1 MAQVT
6 NNNKAKMDSAYRTLV
21 VANLE
26 ILAQIRAHLG
36 SNDIGFE
43 EFARY
48 AMGAAQGFTLL
59 TTGRELLDGT
69 SDDLRRIRNNA
80 LLSKREAYMRFMELQ
95 YKIDAGETDDK
106 VNQKIDAGQVEALA
120 RFYYYNNRAESA
132 KAMLVERNVKST
144 GVPSEILGAVEGPMA
159 EEKPQ
164 NGVTSETFNT
174 IGEPGEIQSTVAE
187 VFRKNKRKPK

>member
-1 MAQVT
+1 MPQVT
-6 NNNKAKMDSAYRTLV
+6 NNNKAKMDSTYKELV

-43 EFARY
+43 EFALY

-59 TTGRELLDGT
+59 TAGRELLEGDN
-69 SDDLRRIRNNA
+69 DDLRRIRNNA

-132 KAMLVERNVKST
+132 KAVLAERNVRTIEVPAELLEQIKALPAEERQDVVTSEIFNMISE
-144 GVPSEILGAVEGPMA
+144 PSEI
-159 EEKPQ
+159 Q
-164 NGVTSETFNT
+164 T
-174 IGEPGEIQSTVAE
+174 TVAE
-187 VFRKNKRKPK
+187 AVGKRKSKTK

>member
-1 MAQVT
+1 MTQVT

-43 EFARY
+43 EFASY

-132 KAMLVERNVKST
+132 KAVLAERNVRTIEVPAELLEQIKALPAEERQDVVTSEIFNMISE
-144 GVPSEILGAVEGPMA
+144 PSEI
-159 EEKPQ
+159 Q
-164 NGVTSETFNT
+164 T
-174 IGEPGEIQSTVAE
+174 TVAE
-187 VFRKNKRKPK
+187 AVGKRKRKTK

>member
-1 MAQVT
+1 MTQVT
-6 NNNKAKMDSAYRTLV
+6 NNNKAKMDSTYKELV

-43 EFARY
+43 EFASY

-59 TTGRELLDGT
+59 TAGRELLEGDN
-69 SDDLRRIRNNA
+69 DDLRRIRNNA

-132 KAMLVERNVKST
+132 KAVLAELNVKTIEVPAELLEQIKALPAEERQDVVTSEIFNMISE
-144 GVPSEILGAVEGPMA
+144 PSEI
-159 EEKPQ
+159 Q
-164 NGVTSETFNT
+164 T
-174 IGEPGEIQSTVAE
+174 TVAE
-187 VFRKNKRKPK
+187 AVGKRKRKTK

>member
-1 MAQVT
+1 MTQVT
-6 NNNKAKMDSAYRTLV
+6 NNNKAKMDSTYKELI

-43 EFARY
+43 EFASY

-59 TTGRELLDGT
+59 TAGRELLEGDN
-69 SDDLRRIRNNA
+69 DDLRRIRNNA

-95 YKIDAGETDDK
+95 YKIDAGETDAK

-132 KAMLVERNVKST
+132 KAVLAERNVRTIEVPAELLEQIKALPAEERQDVVTSEIFNMISE
-144 GVPSEILGAVEGPMA
+144 PSEI
-159 EEKPQ
+159 Q
-164 NGVTSETFNT
+164 T
-174 IGEPGEIQSTVAE
+174 TVAE
-187 VFRKNKRKPK
+187 AVGKRKRKTK

>member
-1 MAQVT
+1 MPQVT
-6 NNNKAKMDSAYRTLV
+6 NNNKAKMDSTYKELV

-43 EFARY
+43 EFASY

-59 TTGRELLDGT
+59 TAGRELLEGDN
-69 SDDLRRIRNNA
+69 DDLRRIRNNA

-106 VNQKIDAGQVEALA
+106 VNQKIDAGQIEALA

-132 KAMLVERNVKST
+132 KAVLAERNVKT
-144 GVPSEILGAVEGPMA
+144 IEVPAELLEQIKALPA
-159 EEKPQ
+159 EERQ
-164 NGVTSETFNT
+164 DVVTSEIFNM
-174 IGEPGEIQSTVAE
+174 ISEPGEIQSTVAE
-187 VFRKNKRKPK
+187 AFGKLKRKTK

>member
-1 MAQVT
+1 MTLVT
-6 NNNKAKMDSAYRTLV
+6 NNNKAKMDSTYKELV

-43 EFARY
+43 EFASY

-59 TTGRELLDGT
+59 TAGRELLEGDN
-69 SDDLRRIRNNA
+69 DDLRRIRNNA

-106 VNQKIDAGQVEALA
+106 VSQKIDAGQVEALA

-132 KAMLVERNVKST
+132 KAVLAERNVKT
-144 GVPSEILGAVEGPMA
+144 IEVPAELLEQIKALPA
-159 EEKPQ
+159 EERQ
-164 NGVTSETFNT
+164 DVVTSEIFNM
-174 IGEPGEIQSTVAE
+174 ISEPGEIQTTVAE
-187 VFRKNKRKPK
+187 AVGKRKRKTK

>member
-1 MAQVT
+1 MTQVT
-6 NNNKAKMDSAYRTLV
+6 NNNKAKMDSTYRELV

-43 EFARY
+43 EFASY

-59 TTGRELLDGT
+59 TAGRELLDGDN
-69 SDDLRRIRNNA
+69 DDLRRIRNNA

-106 VNQKIDAGQVEALA
+106 VSQKIDAGQVEALA

-132 KAMLVERNVKST
+132 KAVLAERNVRTIEVPAELLEQIKSLPAEERQDVVT
-144 GVPSEILGAVEGPMA
+144 SEIFNMISEPSEI
-159 EEKPQ
+159 Q
-164 NGVTSETFNT
+164 T
-174 IGEPGEIQSTVAE
+174 TVAE
-187 VFRKNKRKPK
+187 AVGKRKRKTK

>member
-1 MAQVT
+1 MTQVT
-6 NNNKAKMDSAYRTLV
+6 NNNKAKMDSTYKELV

-43 EFARY
+43 EFASD
-48 AMGAAQGFTLL
+48 AMGAAQWFTLL
-59 TTGRELLDGT
+59 TAGRELLEGDN
-69 SDDLRRIRNNA
+69 DDLRRIRNNA

-95 YKIDAGETDDK
+95 YKIDAGETDAK

-132 KAMLVERNVKST
+132 KAVLAERNVKTIEVPAELLEQIKALPAEERQDVVTSEIFNMISE
-144 GVPSEILGAVEGPMA
+144 PSEI
-159 EEKPQ
+159 Q
-164 NGVTSETFNT
+164 T
-174 IGEPGEIQSTVAE
+174 TVAE
-187 VFRKNKRKPK
+187 AVGKRKRKTK

>member
-1 MAQVT
+1 MTQVT
-6 NNNKAKMDSAYRTLV
+6 NNNKAKMDSTYKELI

-43 EFARY
+43 EFASY

-59 TTGRELLDGT
+59 TAGRELLEGDN
-69 SDDLRRIRNNA
+69 DDLRRIRNNA

-132 KAMLVERNVKST
+132 KAVLAERNVRTIEVPAELLEQIKALPAEERQDVVTSEIFNMISE
-144 GVPSEILGAVEGPMA
+144 PSEI
-159 EEKPQ
+159 Q
-164 NGVTSETFNT
+164 T
-174 IGEPGEIQSTVAE
+174 TVAE
-187 VFRKNKRKPK
+187 AVGKRKRNTK

>member
-1 MAQVT
+1 MPQVT
-6 NNNKAKMDSAYRTLV
+6 NNNKAKMDSTYKELV

-59 TTGRELLDGT
+59 TAGRELLEGDN
-69 SDDLRRIRNNA
+69 DDLRRIRNNA

-132 KAMLVERNVKST
+132 KAVLAERNVRTIEVPAELLEQIKALPAEERQDVVTSEIFNMISE
-144 GVPSEILGAVEGPMA
+144 PSEI
-159 EEKPQ
+159 Q
-164 NGVTSETFNT
+164 T
-174 IGEPGEIQSTVAE
+174 TVAE
-187 VFRKNKRKPK
+187 AVGKRKSKTK

>member
-1 MAQVT
+1 MTQVT
-6 NNNKAKMDSAYRTLV
+6 NNNKAKMDSTYKELV

-36 SNDIGFE
+36 GNDIGFE
-43 EFARY
+43 EFASY

-59 TTGRELLDGT
+59 TAGRELLEGDN
-69 SDDLRRIRNNA
+69 DDLRRIRNNA

-106 VNQKIDAGQVEALA
+106 VNQKIDAGQIEAVA

-132 KAMLVERNVKST
+132 KAVLAERNVKT
-144 GVPSEILGAVEGPMA
+144 IEVPAELLEQIKALPA
-159 EEKPQ
+159 EEQ
-164 NGVTSETFNT
+164 QEVVTSEICNM
-174 IGEPGEIQSTVAE
+174 ISEPGEIQSTVAE
-187 VFRKNKRKPK
+187 VFRKNKRKSK

>member
-1 MAQVT
+1 MTHVT
-6 NNNKAKMDSAYRTLV
+6 NNNKAKMDSAYKELV

-43 EFARY
+43 EFASY

-59 TTGRELLDGT
+59 TAGRELLDGT
-69 SDDLRRIRNNA
+69 NDDLRRIRNNA

-95 YKIDAGETDDK
+95 YKIDAGETDEK

-132 KAMLVERNVKST
+132 KAVLAERNVKST

-159 EEKPQ
+159 EEKQGEVP
-164 NGVTSETFNT
+164 SETFDT

>member
-1 MAQVT
+1 MTQVT
-6 NNNKAKMDSAYRTLV
+6 NNNKAKMDSTYKELV

-43 EFARY
+43 EFASY

-59 TTGRELLDGT
+59 TAGRELLEGDN
-69 SDDLRRIRNNA
+69 DDLRRIRNNA

-132 KAMLVERNVKST
+132 KAVLAELNVRTIEVPAELLEQIKALPAEERQDVVTSEIFNMISE
-144 GVPSEILGAVEGPMA
+144 PSEI
-159 EEKPQ
+159 Q
-164 NGVTSETFNT
+164 T
-174 IGEPGEIQSTVAE
+174 TVAE
-187 VFRKNKRKPK
+187 AVGKRKRNTK

>member
-1 MAQVT
+1 MTQVT
-6 NNNKAKMDSAYRTLV
+6 NNNKAKMDSTYKELV

-43 EFARY
+43 EFASY

-59 TTGRELLDGT
+59 TAGRELLEGDN
-69 SDDLRRIRNNA
+69 DDLRRIRNNA

-120 RFYYYNNRAESA
+120 RFYYYNTRAESA
-132 KAMLVERNVKST
+132 KAVLAERNVKTIEVPAELLEQIKALPAEERQDVVTSEIFNMISE
-144 GVPSEILGAVEGPMA
+144 PSEI
-159 EEKPQ
+159 Q
-164 NGVTSETFNT
+164 T
-174 IGEPGEIQSTVAE
+174 TVAE
-187 VFRKNKRKPK
+187 AVGKRKRNTK

>member
-43 EFARY
+43 EFASC

-132 KAMLVERNVKST
+132 KAVLAERNVRT
-144 GVPSEILGAVEGPMA
+144 IEVPAELLEQIKALPA
-159 EEKPQ
+159 EERQ
-164 NGVTSETFNT
+164 DVVTSETFNT

>member
-1 MAQVT
+1 MTQVT
-6 NNNKAKMDSAYRTLV
+6 NNNKAKMDSTYKELV

-26 ILAQIRAHLG
+26 ILEQIRAHLG

-43 EFARY
+43 EFASY

-59 TTGRELLDGT
+59 TAGRELLDGT

-132 KAMLVERNVKST
+132 KAVLAERNVRTIEVPAELLEQIKALPAEERQDVVTSEIFNMISE
-144 GVPSEILGAVEGPMA
+144 PSEI
-159 EEKPQ
+159 Q
-164 NGVTSETFNT
+164 T
-174 IGEPGEIQSTVAE
+174 TVAE
-187 VFRKNKRKPK
+187 AVGKRKRNTK

>member
-1 MAQVT
+1 MPQVT
-6 NNNKAKMDSAYRTLV
+6 NNNKAKMDSTYKELI

-43 EFARY
+43 EFASY

-59 TTGRELLDGT
+59 TAGRELLEGDN
-69 SDDLRRIRNNA
+69 DDLRRIRNNA

-106 VNQKIDAGQVEALA
+106 VNQKIAAGQVEALA

-132 KAMLVERNVKST
+132 KAMLAELNVRTIEVPAELLEQIKALPAEERQDVVTSEIFNMISE
-144 GVPSEILGAVEGPMA
+144 PSEI
-159 EEKPQ
+159 Q
-164 NGVTSETFNT
+164 T
-174 IGEPGEIQSTVAE
+174 TVAE

>member
-1 MAQVT
+1 MTQVT
-6 NNNKAKMDSAYRTLV
+6 NNNKAKLDSTYRELV

-43 EFARY
+43 EFASY

-59 TTGRELLDGT
+59 TAGRELLEGDN
-69 SDDLRRIRNNA
+69 DDLRRIRNNA

-106 VNQKIDAGQVEALA
+106 VNQKIDAGQIEALA

-132 KAMLVERNVKST
+132 KAVLAERNVRTIEVPAELLEQIKALPAEERQDVVTSEIFNMISE
-144 GVPSEILGAVEGPMA
+144 PSEI
-159 EEKPQ
+159 Q
-164 NGVTSETFNT
+164 T
-174 IGEPGEIQSTVAE
+174 TVAE
-187 VFRKNKRKPK
+187 AVGKRKRKTK

>member
-1 MAQVT
+1 MTQVT
-6 NNNKAKMDSAYRTLV
+6 NNNKAKMDSTYKELV

-26 ILAQIRAHLG
+26 ILEQIRAHLG

-43 EFARY
+43 EFASY

-59 TTGRELLDGT
+59 TAGRELLEGDN
-69 SDDLRRIRNNA
+69 DDLRRIRNNA

-132 KAMLVERNVKST
+132 KAVLAGRNVRTIEVPAELLEQIKALPAEERQDVVTSEIFNMISE
-144 GVPSEILGAVEGPMA
+144 PSEI
-159 EEKPQ
+159 Q
-164 NGVTSETFNT
+164 T
-174 IGEPGEIQSTVAE
+174 TVAE
-187 VFRKNKRKPK
+187 AVGKRKRNTK

>member
-1 MAQVT
+1 MTQVT
-6 NNNKAKMDSAYRTLV
+6 NNNKAKMDSTYKELV

-43 EFARY
+43 EFASY
-48 AMGAAQGFTLL
+48 AMGAAQEFTLL
-59 TTGRELLDGT
+59 TAGRELLDGDN
-69 SDDLRRIRNNA
+69 DDLRRIRNNA

-132 KAMLVERNVKST
+132 KAVLAELNVRTIEVPAELLEQIKALPAEERQDVVTSEIFNMISE
-144 GVPSEILGAVEGPMA
+144 PSEI
-159 EEKPQ
+159 Q
-164 NGVTSETFNT
+164 T
-174 IGEPGEIQSTVAE
+174 TVAE
-187 VFRKNKRKPK
+187 AVGKRKRKTK

>member
-1 MAQVT
+1 MTQVT
-6 NNNKAKMDSAYRTLV
+6 NSNKAKMDSTYKELV

-43 EFARY
+43 EFASY

-59 TTGRELLDGT
+59 TAGRELLDGT

-132 KAMLVERNVKST
+132 KAVLAERNVRTIEVPAELLEQIKALPAEERQDVVTSEIFNMISE
-144 GVPSEILGAVEGPMA
+144 PSEI
-159 EEKPQ
+159 Q
-164 NGVTSETFNT
+164 T
-174 IGEPGEIQSTVAE
+174 TVAE
-187 VFRKNKRKPK
+187 AVGKRKRKTK

>member
-1 MAQVT
+1 MTQVT
-6 NNNKAKMDSAYRTLV
+6 NNNKAKMDSTYKELI

-59 TTGRELLDGT
+59 TAGRELLEGDN
-69 SDDLRRIRNNA
+69 DDLRRIRNNA

-106 VNQKIDAGQVEALA
+106 VNQKIAAGQVEALA

-132 KAMLVERNVKST
+132 KAVLAELNVRTIEVPAELLEQIKALPAEERQDVVTSEIFNMISE
-144 GVPSEILGAVEGPMA
+144 PSEI
-159 EEKPQ
+159 Q
-164 NGVTSETFNT
+164 T
-174 IGEPGEIQSTVAE
+174 TVAE

>member
-1 MAQVT
+1 MTQVT
-6 NNNKAKMDSAYRTLV
+6 NNNKAKMDSTYKELV

-43 EFARY
+43 EFASY

-59 TTGRELLDGT
+59 TAGRELLEGDN
-69 SDDLRRIRNNA
+69 DDLRRIRNNA

-132 KAMLVERNVKST
+132 KAVLAELNVKT
-144 GVPSEILGAVEGPMA
+144 IEVPAELLEQIKALPA
-159 EEKPQ
+159 EERQ
-164 NGVTSETFNT
+164 DVVTSEIFNM
-174 IGEPGEIQSTVAE
+174 ISEPGEIQTTVEEA
-187 VFRKNKRKPK
+187 VGKRKRNNK

>member
-1 MAQVT
+1 MTQVT
-6 NNNKAKMDSAYRTLV
+6 NNNKAKMDSTYKELV

-43 EFARY
+43 EFALY

-59 TTGRELLDGT
+59 TAGRELLEGDN
-69 SDDLRRIRNNA
+69 DDLRRIRNNA

-132 KAMLVERNVKST
+132 KAVLAERNVRTIEVPAELLEQIKALPAEERQDVVTSEIFNMISE
-144 GVPSEILGAVEGPMA
+144 PSEI
-159 EEKPQ
+159 Q
-164 NGVTSETFNT
+164 T
-174 IGEPGEIQSTVAE
+174 TVAE
-187 VFRKNKRKPK
+187 AVGKRKSKTK

>member
-1 MAQVT
+1 MTQVT

-43 EFARY
+43 EFASY

-132 KAMLVERNVKST
+132 KAVLAERNVRTIEVPAELLEQIKALPAEEQQDVVTSEIFNMISE
-144 GVPSEILGAVEGPMA
+144 PSEI
-159 EEKPQ
+159 Q
-164 NGVTSETFNT
+164 T
-174 IGEPGEIQSTVAE
+174 TVAE
-187 VFRKNKRKPK
+187 AVGKRKCKTK

>member
-1 MAQVT
+1 MPQVT
-6 NNNKAKMDSAYRTLV
+6 NNNKAKMDSTYKELV

-43 EFARY
+43 EFASY

-59 TTGRELLDGT
+59 TAGRELLEGDN
-69 SDDLRRIRNNA
+69 DDLRRIRNNA

-132 KAMLVERNVKST
+132 KAVLAGRNVRTIEVPAELLEQIKALPAEERQDVVTSEIFNMISE
-144 GVPSEILGAVEGPMA
+144 PSEI
-159 EEKPQ
+159 Q
-164 NGVTSETFNT
+164 T
-174 IGEPGEIQSTVAE
+174 TVAE
-187 VFRKNKRKPK
+187 AVGKRKRKTK

>member
-1 MAQVT
+1 MTQVT
-6 NNNKAKMDSAYRTLV
+6 NNNKAKMDSTYKELI

-43 EFARY
+43 EFASY

-59 TTGRELLDGT
+59 TAGRELLEGDN
-69 SDDLRRIRNNA
+69 DDLRRIRNNA

-132 KAMLVERNVKST
+132 KAVLAERNVKTIEVPAELLEQIKALPAEERQDVVTSEIFNMISE
-144 GVPSEILGAVEGPMA
+144 PSEI
-159 EEKPQ
+159 Q
-164 NGVTSETFNT
+164 T
-174 IGEPGEIQSTVAE
+174 TVAE
-187 VFRKNKRKPK
+187 AVGKRKRNTK

>member
-1 MAQVT
+1 MTQVT
-6 NNNKAKMDSAYRTLV
+6 NNNKAKMDSTYKELV

-43 EFARY
+43 EFASY

-59 TTGRELLDGT
+59 TAGRELLEGDN
-69 SDDLRRIRNNA
+69 DDLRRIRNNA

-132 KAMLVERNVKST
+132 KAVLLEQIKAL
-144 GVPSEILGAVEGPMA
+144 PA
-159 EEKPQ
+159 EEQ
-164 NGVTSETFNT
+164 QDVVTSEIFNM
-174 IGEPGEIQSTVAE
+174 ISEPGEIQTTVAE
-187 VFRKNKRKPK
+187 AVGKRKRKTK

>member
-1 MAQVT
+1 MPQVT
-6 NNNKAKMDSAYRTLV
+6 NNNKAKMDSTYKELV

-43 EFARY
+43 EFASY

-59 TTGRELLDGT
+59 TAGRELLEGDN
-69 SDDLRRIRNNA
+69 DDLRRIRNNA

-132 KAMLVERNVKST
+132 KAVLAGRNVRTIEVPAELLEQIKALPAEERQDVVTSEIFNMISE
-144 GVPSEILGAVEGPMA
+144 PSEI
-159 EEKPQ
+159 Q
-164 NGVTSETFNT
+164 T
-174 IGEPGEIQSTVAE
+174 TVAE
-187 VFRKNKRKPK
+187 AVGKRKRNTK

>member
-1 MAQVT
+1 MTQVT
-6 NNNKAKMDSAYRTLV
+6 NNNKAKMDSTYKELI

-43 EFARY
+43 EFASY

-59 TTGRELLDGT
+59 TAGRELLEGDN
-69 SDDLRRIRNNA
+69 DDLRRIRNNA

-132 KAMLVERNVKST
+132 KAVLAERYVRTIEVPAELLEQIKALQAEERQDVVTSEIFNMISE
-144 GVPSEILGAVEGPMA
+144 PSEI
-159 EEKPQ
+159 Q
-164 NGVTSETFNT
+164 T
-174 IGEPGEIQSTVAE
+174 TVAE
-187 VFRKNKRKPK
+187 AVGKRKRNTK

>member
-1 MAQVT
+1 MTQVT
-6 NNNKAKMDSAYRTLV
+6 NNNKAKMDSTYKELV

-43 EFARY
+43 EFASY

-59 TTGRELLDGT
+59 TAGRELLEGDN
-69 SDDLRRIRNNA
+69 DDLRRIRNNA

-132 KAMLVERNVKST
+132 KAVLAELNVRTIEVPAELLEQIKALPAEERQDVVTSEIFNMISE
-144 GVPSEILGAVEGPMA
+144 PSEI
-159 EEKPQ
+159 Q
-164 NGVTSETFNT
+164 T
-174 IGEPGEIQSTVAE
+174 TVAE
-187 VFRKNKRKPK
+187 AVGKRKRKTK

>member
-43 EFARY
+43 EFASY

-59 TTGRELLDGT
+59 TAGRELLEGDN
-69 SDDLRRIRNNA
+69 DDLRRIRNNA

-132 KAMLVERNVKST
+132 KAVLAERNVRTIEVPAELLEQIKALPAEERQDVVTSEIFNMISE
-144 GVPSEILGAVEGPMA
+144 PSEI
-159 EEKPQ
+159 Q
-164 NGVTSETFNT
+164 T
-174 IGEPGEIQSTVAE
+174 TVAE
-187 VFRKNKRKPK
+187 AVGKRKRKTK

>member
-1 MAQVT
+1 MTQVT
-6 NNNKAKMDSAYRTLV
+6 NNNKAKMDSTYKELV

-26 ILAQIRAHLG
+26 ILEQIRAHLG

-43 EFARY
+43 EFASY

-132 KAMLVERNVKST
+132 KAVLAERNVRTIEVPAELLEQIKALPAEERQDVVTSEIFNMISE
-144 GVPSEILGAVEGPMA
+144 PSEI
-159 EEKPQ
+159 Q
-164 NGVTSETFNT
+164 T
-174 IGEPGEIQSTVAE
+174 TVAE
-187 VFRKNKRKPK
+187 AVGKRKRNTK